1 MRHLLY
7 ILLAINM
14 VWWQSPFAQT
24 NVYNFHRLSVKDGLH
39 DGVGKCIGQD
49 KYGYIWIG
57 TVGGLNRFDGK
68 MVKQFTYSFS
78 DTLSPYSSQPN
89 YIFSDKQGRL
99 WISFP
104 DGLMQFDFARN
115 GFRKIKPLSGIQV
128 GRMVEWDDSTLYLNT
143 SKGLV
148 HYNTKSDSAYFFGNS
163 TVQLHQQFLKISFT
177 DIVKVKDGLYLCK
190 PEGILKLNAQTNAVE
205 QLIIPKELIGN
216 IRRCT
221 LDHKGNFWVAVWNKS
236 IIYKLSPDLKM
247 QKAYPVYLQSADETL
262 TYNLRSLLVDKT
274 NKLWVATG
282 IDGLLEYD
290 EQTDSFRKHLHD
302 DKIPSSSLC
311 NSYRSIFQDR
321 NGIIWLGGDVNGVCF
336 FKPEKNIFE
345 PVFPFNEHVDDGQGK
360 VGRAF
365 AEDKNGNYWMG
376 THDGV
381 SKLNPATG
389 KYTYWKPEVL
399 NTNAIRSMLCDDENN
414 IWIGTGIGVHKFNS
428 KTQKM
433 EFIDSA
439 ILPLSFYNTITKDR
453 SGNIWFGT
461 TDSSGLY
468 WYNTTDKTFH
478 NISQHPVLK
487 QYHRFSSVS
496 YVMEDTKHRLWISFS
511 YKGVLRYDKPTGKTQ
526 YYQQTENGKPGILG
540 TQIIDIKE
548 DKKGVIWLTSFSGIN
563 GIDVERNKIYSFNR
577 QNGLLGNIVSSLVID
592 SLNRIWLGVTGGL
605 MMLNEAR
612 NHFTLFTEN
621 DGIPSVEF
629 PEHAAVE
636 LGDGNVVFPSNNGFI
651 KFNPSSYLEQKTT
664 FPFYAKSYSIFDKE
678 YQTISEADDLPKLQ
692 FKASENSFAFNLVAL
707 NFLYPTQTWFAYKLD
722 GFEKEWHYTQDPKAV
737 YTNVPGGEYKFL
749 FKATTNNSGWEK
761 IATKTIAVNVS
772 TPFYKHPL
780 FWSFIFL
787 LFAGLLYFIYRYRIR
802 EQREVF
808 QLREKAQLLEKE
820 KALVMYEGL
829 KQHLNPHFLFNSLTS
844 LSSLINIDPKVAS
857 EFLDSLSKTY
867 RYILKS
873 SEAESVLLADE
884 IKFAENYVKLQKTRF
899 DKGFDVVFSI
909 PAEMNHFKIVPVTL
923 QNLIENA
930 MKHNIID
937 EESPLVIEIFTEGNY
952 IVVRNNLQKKNFVE
966 TSNKQGLSNI
976 QSLYKYLND
985 LPLIIAED
993 EHFFTVKLPLL

>member
-7 ILLAINM
+7 ILLAINV
-14 VWWQSPFAQT
+14 VWWQSSIAQT
-24 NVYNFHRLSVKDGLH
+24 NVYNFHSLVVKDGLH
-39 DGVGKCIGQD
+39 DGLGRCIGQD

-68 MVKQFTYSFS
+68 NIKQFTYSFS

-89 YIFSDKQGRL
+89 AIFSDKQGRL

-104 DGLMQFDFARN
+104 DGLMQFDFATNR
-115 GFRKIKPLSGIQV
+115 FRKIKPLSGTQV
-128 GRMVEWDDSTLYLNT
+128 GRIVEGDDSTLYLNT

-148 HYNTKSDSAYFFGNS
+148 RYNTTTNVAYFFGNS
-163 TVQLHQQFLKISFT
+163 NVQLHQQFLKNYFT
-177 DIVKVKDGLYLCK
+177 DIVKVKDALYLCK
-190 PEGILKLNAQTNAVE
+190 PEGILKFNSKTNAVQ

-221 LDHKGNFWVAVWNKS
+221 LDHQGNFWIAVWNKS
-236 IIYKLSPDLKM
+236 IIYKLSADLIILKI
-247 QKAYPVYLQSADETL
+247 YPVYLQSVDQTL

-282 IDGLLEYD
+282 IDGILEYD
-290 EQTDSFRKHLHD
+290 EQADSFRKHLHD

-345 PVFPFNEHVDDGQGK
+345 PIFPFKEHVDDGQGK

-365 AEDKNGNYWMG
+365 AQDKNGNYWMG

-381 SKLNPATG
+381 SKLNPVTG

-433 EFIDSA
+433 EFIDST

-478 NISQHPVLK
+478 NISQHPILK

-511 YKGVLRYDKPTGKTQ
+511 YKGVLMYDKPTGNTK
-526 YYQQTENGKPGILG
+526 YYHQTEKEKPGILG

-548 DKKGVIWLTSFSGIN
+548 DRKGVIWLTSFSGIN

-577 QNGLLGNIVSSLVID
+577 QNGLVGNMVSPLVID
-592 SLNRIWLGVTGGL
+592 SLNRIWIGVTGGL

-612 NHFTLFTEN
+612 NHFTLITEN

-636 LGDGNVVFPSNNGFI
+636 LGDGKVVFPSNNGFI
-651 KFNPSSYLEQKTT
+651 KFNPSNYAEQKTT
-664 FPFYAKSYSIFDKE
+664 FPFYIRSYSIFDKE
-678 YQTISEADDLPKLQ
+678 YYTIKESDALPQLQ
-692 FKASENSFAFNLVAL
+692 LKANENTFAINLVAL
-707 NFLYPTQTWFAYKLD
+707 NYLNPSQTWFAYKLD
-722 GFEKEWHYTQDPKAV
+722 GFEKDWHYTQDSKAV
-737 YTNVPGGEYKFL
+737 YTNVSGGDYKFL
-749 FKATTNNSGWEK
+749 FKATINNTGWEK
-761 IATKTIAVNVS
+761 MEAKKMEVFVGR
-772 TPFYKHPL
+772 PFYKHPL
-780 FWSFIFL
+780 FWTIGFL
-787 LFAGLLYFIYRYRIR
+787 LFLGALYFIYRYRIR
-802 EQREVF
+802 EQQEVF
-808 QLREKAQLLEKE
+808 QLKEKAQLLEKE

-844 LSSLINIDPKVAS
+844 LSSLINIDPNTAS

-873 SEAESVLLADE
+873 SEAESVPLSDE

-899 DKGFDVVFSI
+899 DKGFDVVFNI

-930 MKHNIID
+930 IKHNIID
-937 EESPLVIEIFTEGNY
+937 EDSPLFVEVFIESNY
-952 IVVRNNLQKKNFVE
+952 IVVRNNLQKKSFVE

-985 LPLIIAED
+985 FPIIISED
-993 EHFFTVKLPLL
+993 KHFFTVKLPLL